1 MIGVAGGLGR
11 EELVEALTELTLH
24 KLRQPIDIVLYT
36 EEVVVSIALGEGLGV
51 GEGIEDAIQLT
62 IALAGAEEAG
72 LLVPEVTI
80 GAGTLAVDLLHFA
93 VAHPGGIACDSIIV
107 VGILEGLRDALVLA
121 VARHVALLAVV
132 VQPAVALALSR
143 RAKEVEELRLVLGDV
158 DPAQYGLDDDGY
170 GVVADHHVGLGGEHI
185 PHGEVAFVLLA
196 EVDE

>member
-1 MIGVAGGLGR
+1 MAGGLGR
-11 EELVEALTELTLH
+11 EELVEALTELALH
-24 KLRQPIDIVLYT
+24 KLRQPIDIVLYA

-51 GEGIEDAIQLT
+51 GEGIEDAIQLA

-72 LLVPEVTI
+72 LLVPEVAV
-80 GAGTLAVDLLHFA
+80 GAGTLAVDLLHF
-93 VAHPGGIACDSIIV
+93 VVTHPGGIACDSIIV

-143 RAKEVEELRLVLGDV
+143 RAEEAEELCFVLGDV
-158 DPAQYGLDDDGY
+158 DPAQDGLDDDGY
-170 GVVADHHVGLGGEHI
+170 GVVADHHIGLGGEHI
-185 PHGEVAFVLLA
+185 PHGEVAFILLT

>member
-1 MIGVAGGLGR
+1 MAGRLGR

-24 KLRQPIDIVLYT
+24 KLRQPIDIVLYA

-51 GEGIEDAIQLT
+51 GEGIEDAIQLA

-72 LLVPEVTI
+72 LLVPEVAV
-80 GAGTLAVDLLHFA
+80 GAGALAVDLLHFA
-93 VAHPGGIACDSIIV
+93 VTHPGGIACDSIIV

-143 RAKEVEELRLVLGDV
+143 RAEEAEELRLVLGDV
-158 DPAQYGLDDDGY
+158 DPAQDGLDDDGY
-170 GVVADHHVGLGGEHI
+170 GVVADHHIGLGGEHI

>member
-1 MIGVAGGLGR
+1 MAGCLGR

-24 KLRQPIDIVLYT
+24 ELRQPIDIVLYA

-51 GEGIEDAIQLT
+51 GEGIEDAIQLA
-62 IALAGAEEAG
+62 IALAGAEEAR
-72 LLVPEVTI
+72 LFVPEVAV
-80 GAGTLAVDLLHFA
+80 GAGTLAVDLLHFV

-121 VARHVALLAVV
+121 VAPDVAHLAVV

-143 RAKEVEELRLVLGDV
+143 RAEEAEELRLVLGDV
-158 DPAQYGLDDDGY
+158 DPAQDGLDDDGY

-185 PHGEVAFVLLA
+185 PHGEVPFVLLT

>member
-1 MIGVAGGLGR
+1 MAGGLGR

-51 GEGIEDAIQLT
+51 GKGIEDAIQLA
-62 IALAGAEEAG
+62 IALAGAEEAR
-72 LLVPEVTI
+72 LLVPEVAV
-80 GAGTLAVDLLHFA
+80 GAGALAVDLLHF
-93 VAHPGGIACDSIIV
+93 VVTHPGGIACDSIVV

-143 RAKEVEELRLVLGDV
+143 RAEEAEELRLVLGDV
-158 DPAQYGLDDDGY
+158 DPAQDGLDDDGY

-185 PHGEVAFVLLA
+185 PHGEVALVLLA